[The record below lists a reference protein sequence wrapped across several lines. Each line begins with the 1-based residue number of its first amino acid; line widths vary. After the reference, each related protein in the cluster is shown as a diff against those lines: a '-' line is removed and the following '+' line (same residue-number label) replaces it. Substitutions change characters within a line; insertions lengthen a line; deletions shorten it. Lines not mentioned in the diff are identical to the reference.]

1 MAEVTDST
9 VKLDPAA
16 ASALIA
22 QGEQHGMDAAAA
34 AGTGALSA
42 PSGGASPV
50 DVACAGAAAAES
62 GIRTAYSA
70 ASSAASTQRAAGGEQ
85 GVRTLSEIESQNT
98 TRQAEVGQV
107 ASAVG
112 ATTLI

>member
-1 MAEVTDST
+1 MSEVTDST
-9 VKLDPAA
+9 VKLDPAV

-22 QGEQHGMDAAAA
+22 QGEQHGMEAAAA
-34 AGTGALSA
+34 ASAGAMGA

-62 GIRTAYSA
+62 GLRAAHSA
-70 ASSAASTQRAAGGEQ
+70 ASAAASAARAVGGEQ

-98 TRQAEVGQV
+98 VRQAEVGQA
-107 ASAVG
+107 ASVVG

>member
-9 VKLDPAA
+9 VKLDPAG

-22 QGEQHGMDAAAA
+22 QGEQHGMDAALA
-34 AGTGALSA
+34 AGAGALGA

-62 GIRTAYSA
+62 GMRTAYSA
-70 ASSAASTQRAAGGEQ
+70 ASSTAAAARAVGGEQ

-98 TRQAEVGQV
+98 VRQAEVGQ
-107 ASAVG
+107 AAAVVG
-112 ATTLI
+112 TTTLI